1 MGGAGWLEGKKKRS
15 IKKMNLF
22 YTLGRG
28 WLVGKKKTQQKLCLL
43 YPQAVSNRCCGNENP
58 ESWATRR

>member
-1 MGGAGWLEGKKKRS
+1 MGGAGWLGSKKKRS

-28 WLVGKKKTQQKLCLL
+28 WLGSIKKELIL
-43 YPQAVSNRCCGNENP
+43 R
-58 ESWATRR
+58 